1 MKEVIELAKVLVY
14 PGDTLAALVAEAKWK
29 ELEQAEAPDL
39 LTWLER
45 EINEA
50 REAAFSAAA
59 RRENGA
65 EYWTGYADAPED
77 LLNAI
82 RRREVRA

>member
-1 MKEVIELAKVLVY
+1 MAKVLVY
-14 PGDTLAALVAEAKWK
+14 PGDTLAALVAEARWK
-29 ELEQAEAPDL
+29 ELEQEETPDL

-45 EINEA
+45 EITEA

-65 EYWTGYADAPED
+65 EYWTGYADALED
-77 LLNAI
+77 LLRKI
-82 RRREVRA
+82 QRREVRA